1 MHGKPTVADK
11 IALYDSH
18 APFTNKAY
26 DGETEKGIIFRRT
39 KHRDQLQSRRPLDY
53 CHSEMQKL
61 GFGLFLFV
69 VVISLLGYATT
80 KKERRYYEFKLFML
94 LRPTLNS
101 QDQVGTFNNFQMIL

>member
-1 MHGKPTVADK
+1 MSDHIV
-11 IALYDSH
+11 LYDSH
-18 APFTNKAY
+18 APFTNKEY
-26 DGETEKGIIFRRT
+26 DGETDKGTIVRRT
-39 KHRDQLQSRRPLDY
+39 KHRDQLQNKTPLDY

-61 GFGLFLFV
+61 GFGLFLLV
-69 VVISLLGYATT
+69 VVVSLLGYAAT